1 MFSYL
6 HQPKGFYKRL
16 FLLALPVIVQNFI
29 TTSLG
34 FLDTFMVGLLGSD
47 QMSAVTVANVPVF
60 IIQLIVFG
68 LQSGSSVL
76 ISQYWGRG
84 DRESI
89 NRVMG
94 IGFFIA
100 GGVSVLFAIVLCA
113 FPAQV
118 LYLITDNLTLVTLAE
133 PYLRI
138 VGFSYI
144 FNSISSIYIGMQRSI
159 ENPRFGMIVFATSM
173 LCNTIGNYVLIFGKL
188 GLPALGITGAAVAT
202 LLSRVVEFV
211 IVVFYAFRCRTMPL
225 MPHAIFH
232 PGADMPRRF
241 LRYSAPVLINET
253 LWGTGF
259 SLITVI
265 MGHMAESSD
274 LIAAYTLAGN
284 IDRLMTSGIYGIAA
298 AAAIIVGKEIGT
310 GNLKGVYNIGRALC
324 FTSLIFGIGL
334 GVLEYTMFVTLMR
347 PFVMPLFSLSALSEQ
362 LCGVML
368 ICYACAIPLHS
379 FSSTMAVGVLR
390 GGGDVNAS
398 LVIDNVPL
406 WFGTLPLM
414 CLLGLVLKVPN
425 EVFCLCLMIEYI
437 LKTPLGL
444 IRLRSGKWIHDI
456 TRIE

>member
-211 IVVFYAFRCRTMPL
+211 IVSFYSFRCRTMPL

-232 PGADMPRRF
+232 PGMDMLHRF

-265 MGHMAESSD
+265 MGHMAESSA

-284 IDRLMTSGIYGIAA
+284 IDRLVTSGLFGVAA
-298 AAAIIVGKEIGT
+298 ATAVIIGKEIGL
-310 GNLKGVYNIGRALC
+310 GNLKGVYNIGKALC
-324 FTSLIFGIGL
+324 FTALAF
-334 GVLEYTMFVTLMR
+334 GVLLGLLEYAMFATLMR
-347 PFVMPLFSLSALSEQ
+347 PFVMPLFSLSAVAEH
-362 LCGVML
+362 LCSVML
-368 ICYACAIPLHS
+368 LCYACSIPLHS
-379 FSSTMAVGVLR
+379 FSTTMAVGVLR

-437 LKTPLGL
+437 FKTPLGL
-444 IRLRSGKWIHDI
+444 IRLRSGKWSHAI

>member
-16 FLLALPVIVQNFI
+16 FLLALPVIAQNFI

-94 IGFFIA
+94 IGFCIA
-100 GGVSVLFAIVLCA
+100 GGVSVIFAIVLCA

-118 LYLITDNLTLVTLAE
+118 LYLITDNETLVVLAE

-144 FNSISSIYIGMQRSI
+144 LNSISSIYIGMQRSI

-173 LCNTIGNYVLIFGKL
+173 LCNTIGNYLLIFGKL

-202 LLSRVVEFV
+202 LFSRAVECV
-211 IVVFYAFRCRTMPL
+211 ICFSYAFRCRTLPL
-225 MPHAIFH
+225 IWPAILR
-232 PGADMPRRF
+232 PGTDMLRRF
-241 LRYSAPVLINET
+241 LRYSAPVLLNET

-259 SLITVI
+259 SMITVI

-274 LIAAYTLAGN
+274 LIASYTLAGN

-298 AAAIIVGKEIGT
+298 AAAVIVGKEIGT

-324 FTSLIFGIGL
+324 FTSLIFGMGL

-347 PFVMPLFSLSALSEQ
+347 PFVMPLFSLSAVASQ

-368 ICYACAIPLHS
+368 MCYACAIPLHS

-390 GGGDVNAS
+390 GGGDVNAA
-398 LVIDNVPL
+398 LLIDNSPL
-406 WFGTLPLM
+406 WLGTLPTM
-414 CLLGLVLKVPN
+414 AILGLVLKVPN
-425 EVFCLCLMIEYI
+425 EIFCLCLMIEYI
-437 LKTPLGL
+437 LKSPLGL
-444 IRLRSGKWIHDI
+444 IRLRSGKWVHDI

>member
-47 QMSAVTVANVPVF
+47 QMSAVTVANVPIF

-188 GLPALGITGAAVAT
+188 GLPTLGITGAAVAT

-232 PGADMPRRF
+232 PGMDMLHRF

-298 AAAIIVGKEIGT
+298 AAAVIVGKEIGT

>member
-16 FLLALPVIVQNFI
+16 FLLALPVIIQNFI

-34 FLDTFMVGLLGSD
+34 FLYTFMVGLLGSD
-47 QMSAVTVANVPVF
+47 QMSAVTVANVPIF

-68 LQSGSSVL
+68 LQSGSCVL
-76 ISQYWGRG
+76 ISQYWGHG

-100 GGVSVLFAIVLCA
+100 GGVSVLFAVILCA

-118 LYLITDNLTLVTLAE
+118 LYLITDNATLVTLAE

-144 FNSISSIYIGMQRSI
+144 LNSISSIYIGMQRSI
-159 ENPRFGMIVFATSM
+159 ENPRFGMIVFAISM
-173 LCNTIGNYVLIFGKL
+173 LCNTIGNYILIFGKL
-188 GLPALGITGAAVAT
+188 GLPALGVTGAAVAT
-202 LLSRVVEFV
+202 LFSRAVEFV
-211 IVVFYAFRCRTMPL
+211 ICFSYAFRCRTLPL
-225 MPHAIFH
+225 MWQAILR
-232 PGADMPRRF
+232 PGMDMLRRF
-241 LRYSAPVLINET
+241 LRYSAPVLLNET

-259 SLITVI
+259 SMITVI
-265 MGHMAESSD
+265 MGHMAGSSD
-274 LIAAYTLAGN
+274 LIASYTLAGN

-298 AAAIIVGKEIGT
+298 AAAVIVGKEIGT
-310 GNLKGVYNIGRALC
+310 GNLKGVYNIGWALC

-390 GGGDVNAS
+390 GGGDVNAA
-398 LVIDNVPL
+398 LIIDNAPL
-406 WFGTLPLM
+406 WLGTLPAM
-414 CLLGLVLKVPN
+414 AILGLVLKVPN
-425 EVFCLCLMIEYI
+425 EIFCLCLMLEYI
-437 LKTPLGL
+437 LKSPLGL

-456 TRIE
+456 TQIE

>member
-100 GGVSVLFAIVLCA
+100 GGVSVLFAIVLCV

-211 IVVFYAFRCRTMPL
+211 IVSFYSFRCRTMPL

-232 PGADMPRRF
+232 PGMDMLHRF

-265 MGHMAESSD
+265 MGHMGSD
-274 LIAAYTLAGN
+274 AVAANSITSIAKSLLSCLIRGVSGGAGVL
-284 IDRLMTSGIYGIAA
+284 I
-298 AAAIIVGKEIGT
+298 
-310 GNLKGVYNIGRALC
+310 GNLLGAGELDKAKGYGGRLTRMAIVVGMTTGGLLMLISPLIVR
-324 FTSLIFGIGL
+324 FAPLSETAAEYLQYMLIFCGCNIMAQSVNTTVLDGI
-334 GVLEYTMFVTLMR
+334 F
-347 PFVMPLFSLSALSEQ
+347 
-362 LCGVML
+362 
-368 ICYACAIPLHS
+368 CA
-379 FSSTMAVGVLR
+379 
-390 GGGDVNAS
+390 GGDSKFDMKGNLGAMWCFS
-398 LVIDNVPL
+398 VP
-406 WFGTLPLM
+406 FGFFAAF
-414 CLLGLVLKVPN
+414 VLKWPVMVVYCIVNLDEIVKIPA
-425 EVFCLCLMIEYI
+425 VYLHYKKYI
-437 LKTPLGL
+437 WV
-444 IRLRSGKWIHDI
+444 RNI
-456 TRIE
+456 TVQEDA